1 MHQKIMYA
9 RPSKEHMCWKAQVR
23 QHFHTNYNANGHTVA
38 LQPGAR
44 CDQVYPPLV
53 RWCGTINRMTDG
65 QRPREPIPTCL
76 VQLLLR
82 SLDNV
87 THGVI
92 PPGTCTTDTAVSVPL
107 PNSGR
112 VGHTRIREKRNNL
125 AVQAF
130 LRTKTTHCHL
140 HHQCRRCCH
149 QVLGSP
155 TMLAVDHSKSAA
167 MGRQEQ

>member
-1 MHQKIMYA
+1 MAHI
-9 RPSKEHMCWKAQVR
+9 
-23 QHFHTNYNANGHTVA
+23 VA

-53 RWCGTINRMTDG
+53 RWCGTINRMADG
-65 QRPREPIPTCL
+65 QRPREPIPTGFA
-76 VQLLLR
+76 QLLLR

-87 THGVI
+87 THGVM
-92 PPGTCTTDTAVSVPL
+92 PPGTCTTNTAVSVPL

-130 LRTKTTHCHL
+130 LRTKTTHHHL
-140 HHQCRRCCH
+140 LHQCHHCCH
-149 QVLGSP
+149 QVLRCP
-155 TMLAVDHSKSAA
+155 TVPVVDHSKSLA
-167 MGRQEQ
+167 MGHQEQ